1 MLTKFYGSFGS
12 YNDPHLFW
20 TKPCTLHN
28 AHIHYSLTFLL
39 QTKEKD
45 LTVQIDKLGEVG
57 ASTGDQ
63 EGHLV
68 TVQEL
73 IQVHASV
80 LQTIK
85 K

>member
-1 MLTKFYGSFGS
+1 MALISS
-12 YNDPHLFW
+12 WLNP
-20 TKPCTLHN
+20 

-73 IQVHASV
+73 IQVLYV
-80 LQTIK
+80 LYCKRSSTI
-85 K
+85 